1 MPKRLD
7 TADPGFEDAFKA
19 FLAEKREVSADV
31 DHAVREIIE
40 QVRQGGDKALSAL
53 SEKFDAVDL
62 DALGLRVSE
71 AEIKAARADCS
82 DETLRALELARGR
95 IVADP
100 VTGRTGNPRVF
111 AGGDARNGGKE
122 VVNAVAE
129 GKAAAQAI
137 HRSLGGN

>member
-95 IVADP
+95 IAEHHARQRPDDDRYMDH
-100 VTGRTGNPRVF
+100 TGVELGHRWTAVESD
-111 AGGDARNGGKE
+111 AGR
-122 VVNAVAE
+122 
-129 GKAAAQAI
+129 
-137 HRSLGGN
+137 